1 MHEVKPYHTSHP
13 HSKLLVFE
21 SLLFLAFVVF
31 LFFLL
36 GFVTN
41 ANATAVLLAF
51 LPSLLFGV
59 AIIILI
65 QTNHFQ
71 PAYNWLVMIAFLVA
85 FGLIFFLVQTPLV
98 QGLDALTVLVMNAIL
113 MTVALLIM
121 HTSYAH
127 EKPVHEGNLHE
138 RWEEEKKPEKH
149 VHVIE
154 RVVEKPTQTHVHVHT
169 PPQEEEVDAVV
180 HSIEDKVK
188 ALNFVIGRVYSVYHG
203 GSERLRNKIRVDK
216 AWYADFNTI
225 DAKDSERRRAQAIVL
240 LGKIK
245 DRLELLQKSEEAVF
259 GDDVSKLKNIQHEPS
274 GSDAIIDVLVRN
286 DKDPVR
292 RYYDGA
298 LSFCTD
304 AIRKLNAGKNI
315 DSVVPKNESKK

>member
-1 MHEVKPYHTSHP
+1 M
-13 HSKLLVFE
+13 
-21 SLLFLAFVVF
+21 
-31 LFFLL
+31 
-36 GFVTN
+36 
-41 ANATAVLLAF
+41 
-51 LPSLLFGV
+51 
-59 AIIILI
+59 IILI

-71 PAYNWLVMIAFLVA
+71 PAYNWLVMVSFLVA
-85 FGLIFFLVQTPLV
+85 FGLIFFLVQSPLV
-98 QGLDALTVLVMNAIL
+98 QGLDTLTVLAMNAIL

-121 HTSYAH
+121 HTSYAN
-127 EKPVHEGNLHE
+127 ERPVHEHTLAE

-154 RVVEKPTQTHVHVHT
+154 RVIEKPAHATHTTVHVHN
-169 PPQEEEVDAVV
+169 PPEEEVDQVV

-245 DRLELLQKSEEAVF
+245 DRLELLQKSERSVF
-259 GDDVSKLKNIQHEPS
+259 GDDVDKLKNIQHAPG

-298 LSFCTD
+298 LSFCSD
-304 AIRKLNAGKNI
+304 GVRKLNAGKNVDAI
-315 DSVVPKNESKK
+315 VPKNESKK